1 MATHSSVLAW
11 RIPGTA
17 DPGGLPSMGS
27 HRVEHDWSDLA
38 AAAEYQFSSV
48 AQSCPTLCDLHGP
61 HCRVYGHDFEQTLEI
76 VKDREAWRAAV
87 HVVAKR
93 WTRLSD
99 WPTTR
104 VYGIM
109 GLLDEEH
116 QFCPVTKY
124 VRAQSRRVLSS
135 KWEAWHLLAAAI
147 CKGAEIPMEDH
158 PGGGGDEHLTRKT
171 ILDTLTITF
180 SLFHFFAHSFW
191 LYPILP
197 LFLFSHS
204 VVSDSWRPHRLQH
217 TRLPCP
223 SPSPGVC
230 WNSRPSSWW
239 CQPTILSSVTP
250 FSCYLHSFL
259 ALGSFPM
266 SRSFAPGGQ
275 SIGASALASVLPMNI
290 QNWFPLGLMVWSLC
304 SPRDSLSPFLLD
316 GLLTTITLW
325 SYFKQYV
332 VVA

>member
-61 HCRVYGHDFEQTLEI
+61 HC
-76 VKDREAWRAAV
+76 
-87 HVVAKR
+87 
-93 WTRLSD
+93 
-99 WPTTR
+99 R